1 MSPKGRPTKGESARN
16 LFVKIR
22 VTEEEKKLIQDTAEA
37 LHLSQ
42 SDMILKAVELLRSQ
56 QVEA

>member
-1 MSPKGRPTKGESARN
+1 MSPRGRPTRGGSTRN

-37 LHLSQ
+37 LNLSQ

-56 QVEA
+56 QVEE